1 MATET
6 YIMGIFG
13 SEDQAVAAVHDLK
26 ESVWPLIRAHSPIP
40 SHKFA
45 EALQV
50 KKSGVGWYTLCG
62 GIIGFI
68 SGFALAIFTAERWE
82 LIVSG
87 KPVVALIPFV
97 IVGFEFT
104 VLFAIFGNLIG
115 FLHKSRLPRLANL
128 KHYDSRF
135 SGEHFGVLA
144 SCTADQQDGLQDLF
158 RKNGGDVRVFDDQTQ
173 TNGR

>member
-1 MATET
+1 MANDT
-6 YIMGIFG
+6 YVMGIFG

-26 ESVWPLIRAHSPIP
+26 KSAWPLVRAHSPIP
-40 SHKFA
+40 SHKLA
-45 EALQV
+45 EAVQV
-50 KKSGVGWYTLCG
+50 KKSRVGWYTLCG
-62 GIIGFI
+62 GIIGFF
-68 SGFALAIFTAERWE
+68 SGFALAIFTAVRWD

-104 VLFAIFGNLIG
+104 ILFAIFGNLIG
-115 FLHKSRLPRLANL
+115 FLHQSKLPRLANM
-128 KHYDSRF
+128 KHYDPRC

-144 SCTADQQDGLQDLF
+144 SCAADQQENLQDLF
-158 RKNGGDVRVFDDQTQ
+158 RKNGGDVRVFDDQPP

>member
-1 MATET
+1 MATDT
-6 YIMGIFG
+6 YVMGVFR

-26 ESVWPLIRAHSPIP
+26 KSTWRLIRTHSPIP
-40 SHKFA
+40 SHKLA
-45 EALQV
+45 EALRV
-50 KKSGVGWYTLCG
+50 KKSKVGWYTLCG

-68 SGFALAIFTAERWE
+68 SGYSLAIWTAERWE

-104 VLFAIFGNLIG
+104 VLFAIIGNLIG
-115 FLHKSRLPRLANL
+115 FLHQSRLPQLANL
-128 KHYDSRF
+128 EHYDPRC
-135 SGEHFGVLA
+135 SGEDFGVLA
-144 SCTADQQDGLQDLF
+144 ACAPDQQNGLKDLF
-158 RKNGGDVRVFDDQTQ
+158 RKNGGDITVFDDQTA